1 MLKIMEV
8 GTVSILP
15 NLKNHFIKPLCS
27 SFSMSQSVLNHTGTC
42 FPMGKGMYQVI
53 HIPED
58 ESVLLNSRE
67 KAPYLI
73 CIEVLKS
80 ESPRYPN
87 FS

>member
-1 MLKIMEV
+1 
-8 GTVSILP
+8 
-15 NLKNHFIKPLCS
+15 
-27 SFSMSQSVLNHTGTC
+27 
-42 FPMGKGMYQVI
+42 MYQVI